1 MTFTRA
7 CEKTAINCLTAH
19 DWNLDVA
26 VDNYFQSPDRYRRE
40 QKVVLD
46 RRKIEQLFV
55 KYKGEICLVSVQQA
69 WWVLASETLLLGFS
83 VVIHGVFF
91 ALSSYVTHWSKC
103 YLSSW
108 ISFECMGVAVKM
120 IFTHEIQQ
128 IEVNE

>member
-55 KYKGEICLVSVQQA
+55 KYKGEILFN
-69 WWVLASETLLLGFS
+69 WHGEFWHLKLYYWVFS

-103 YLSSW
+103 YLSS
-108 ISFECMGVAVKM
+108 
-120 IFTHEIQQ
+120 
-128 IEVNE
+128 